1 VAASS
6 GADRCGD
13 ELREAGVAVSLG
25 ADVNAVAA
33 GADVVGPQPRHAHA
47 GIAGDSLIR

>member
-1 VAASS
+1 VAVSS

-25 ADVNAVAA
+25 ADVNAVAV
-33 GADVVGPQPRHAHA
+33 GADVVGAA
-47 GIAGDSLIR
+47 TAACACGDCWR